1 MKTDRKTRD
10 NRAATKPRRST
21 KAKSA
26 AKKPTGDKSASRQ
39 KAGIVAVIATA
50 GKTSKKTTPASKP
63 AKKAAKKK
71 PVRDDFKM
79 PAGDYALIEAL
90 KQRAL
95 EFNRPTKKNELLRAG
110 LQALGALDNSQL
122 QQRLLALEPAKQKAA
137 SATPAKPK
145 A

>member
-1 MKTDRKTRD
+1 MTTDRKTPD
-10 NRAATKPRRST
+10 PRAAAKSRRSP
-21 KAKSA
+21 KGKSA
-26 AKKPTGDKSASRQ
+26 TKKQSAHKAASRQ
-39 KAGIVAVIATA
+39 KAGIVAVIGAA
-50 GKTSKKTTPASKP
+50 SKASKKTVSATKP
-63 AKKAAKKK
+63 AKTVKKK

-110 LQALGALDNSQL
+110 LQALGALDNTEL
-122 QQRLLALEPAKQKAA
+122 QQRLLALEPARKKGPFAKA
-137 SATPAKPK
+137 SKAK